1 VPHVGAADRLRTWG
15 RKLRANPSLAV
26 GIVWAFHVI
35 RAGTGGNQTPSE
47 SDPDSADEVTET
59 G

>member
-1 VPHVGAADRLRTWG
+1 V
-15 RKLRANPSLAV
+15 RANPSLAV

-35 RAGTGGNQTPSE
+35 RAGTGGNQMPSE